1 MKKFPGIKS
10 TVVGIVTVVWVE
22 TQITQGILAPLAP
35 VTQQSIRCSDWAGM
49 TSNFFIQHHIHER
62 EF

>member
-10 TVVGIVTVVWVE
+10 TVVGVVIVVWVE
-22 TQITQGILAPLAP
+22 TQIAQGILAHP

>member
-10 TVVGIVTVVWVE
+10 TVVGIVIVVWVE
-22 TQITQGILAPLAP
+22 TQITQGILAP
-35 VTQQSIRCSDWAGM
+35 VTQQSIRCGNWAGM